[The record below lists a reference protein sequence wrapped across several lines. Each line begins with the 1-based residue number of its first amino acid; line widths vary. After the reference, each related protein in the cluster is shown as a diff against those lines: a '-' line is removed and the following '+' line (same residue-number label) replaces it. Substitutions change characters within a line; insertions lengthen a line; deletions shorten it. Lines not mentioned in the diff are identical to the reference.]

1 MIEELDL
8 VIRGGTVVTTGSAG
22 ISDLGILNGK
32 IVQIGGPMSGLKEFD
47 ATGLLVLPGGVDAHV
62 HLTNPE
68 EQLVGPGWCDD
79 FANGTRAAAAGGIT
93 SIGNMV
99 FPRGRETLVEA
110 IAREAAEA
118 EANSIVDVFFHPVLT
133 NPATQPLSDITALA
147 AEGHTSLKYF
157 MSFGG
162 FAEDPAPYVEAM
174 RIAKA
179 SDVITLIHCEDEAM
193 VRESLMNLIA
203 QGKTGV
209 EHYPDARPVV
219 SEVAAVD
226 RAIAFAEMIGNAIY
240 IVHLSTKL
248 ALSHIRDAR
257 ARHNEIWIE
266 TRPLY
271 LHLTEERFQEE
282 NGEKYVGQP
291 PLRSQSDR
299 DALWQGIAAGAVTT
313 LCTDHAPWLFEHKV
327 FPGVNL
333 TNIRPGVADL
343 ETMLPMF
350 FSEGVGKRG
359 LTLQRF
365 VEVTSTNAA
374 KLFGLY
380 PRKGTIAAGSDADLA
395 IWDPALKKAVTASG
409 SQTNADYSPY
419 EGWEVTGW
427 PVMTLSRGDVIFD
440 HGVFSAEQGRGQVLR
455 RGRYLPV

>member
-1 MIEELDL
+1 
-8 VIRGGTVVTTGSAG
+8 
-22 ISDLGILNGK
+22 
-32 IVQIGGPMSGLKEFD
+32 
-47 ATGLLVLPGGVDAHV
+47 
-62 HLTNPE
+62 
-68 EQLVGPGWCDD
+68 
-79 FANGTRAAAAGGIT
+79 
-93 SIGNMV
+93 
-99 FPRGRETLVEA
+99 
-110 IAREAAEA
+110 
-118 EANSIVDVFFHPVLT
+118 
-133 NPATQPLSDITALA
+133 
-147 AEGHTSLKYF
+147 

-162 FAEDPAPYVEAM
+162 FPFDSAPSVEAM

-179 SDVITLIHCEDEAM
+179 NDVITLIHCEDEAM
-193 VRESLMNLIA
+193 IRESLANLVA
-203 QGKTGV
+203 RSKTGV
-209 EHYPDARPVV
+209 EHYPEARPIA

-226 RAIAFAEMIGNAIY
+226 RAIAFAEMTGAAIY
-240 IVHLSTKL
+240 IVHLSTEL
-248 ALSHIRDAR
+248 ALAHIRDAR

-271 LHLTEERFQEE
+271 LHLTEERFSEPD
-282 NGEKYVGQP
+282 GEKYVGQP
-291 PLRSQSDR
+291 PLRRQSDR
-299 DALWQGIAAGAVTT
+299 EALWHGIAAGTVNT

-365 VEVTSTNAA
+365 VEASSTNAA

-380 PRKGTIAAGSDADLA
+380 PRKGTIAVGSDADLA
-395 IWDPALKKAVTASG
+395 IWDPNLTKTVTADG

-427 PVMTLSRGDVIFD
+427 PVIAISRGEVIFD
-440 HGVFSAEQGRGQVLR
+440 RGSFPADRGRGQVLR
-455 RGRYLPV
+455 RTRYTPV

>member
-1 MIEELDL
+1 VAGNYDL
-8 VIRGGTVVTTGSAG
+8 VIRGGNVFTSGSTAAA
-22 ISDLGILNGK
+22 DLGISGGR
-32 IVQIGGPMSGLKEFD
+32 IVQVGGAMSGKEEID
-47 ATGLLVLPGGVDAHV
+47 ASGLLVLPGGVDAHV

-68 EQLVGPGWCDD
+68 DQLNGPGWCDD
-79 FANGTRAAAAGGIT
+79 FVSGTRAAAAGGIT
-93 SIGNMV
+93 SIGNMA
-99 FPRGRETLVEA
+99 FPRGAETLAEA

-118 EANSIVDVFFHPVLT
+118 DAFSLVDVFFHPVLT
-133 NPATQPLSDITALA
+133 NPATQPLSDIAALA

-162 FAEDPAPYVEAM
+162 FPVDSAPYVEAL

-179 SDVITLIHCEDEAM
+179 NNVITLIHCEDEAM
-193 VRESLMNLIA
+193 IRESLANLVTH
-203 QGKTGV
+203 GKTGV
-209 EHYPDARPVV
+209 EHYPEARPVA
-219 SEVAAVD
+219 SEFAAVD
-226 RAIAFAEMIGNAIY
+226 RAIAFAEMTGAAIY
-240 IVHLSTKL
+240 IVHLSTEL
-248 ALSHIRDAR
+248 ALAHIRDTR
-257 ARHNEIWIE
+257 ARHNEVWIE

-271 LHLTEERFQEE
+271 LHLTDERFSEPD
-282 NGEKYVGQP
+282 GEKYVGQP
-291 PLRSQSDR
+291 PLRRQSDR
-299 DALWQGIAAGAVTT
+299 DALWHGIAAGTVNT

-365 VEVTSTNAA
+365 VEASSTNAA

-380 PRKGTIAAGSDADLA
+380 PRKGTIAVGSDADLA
-395 IWDPALKKAVTASG
+395 IWDPNLTKTVTAEG

-427 PVMTLSRGDVIFD
+427 PVITISRGEVIFD
-440 HGVFSAEQGRGQVLR
+440 RGRFSADHGRGQVLR
-455 RGRYLPV
+455 RTRYTPV